1 MLFGDRFLGAS
12 GHCPRNAAFMRQSG
26 VRPNP
31 CRINAAFRPK
41 AALNLGAV
49 PGCVPAFSARA
60 NSPAQ
65 SHPKPSQS
73 HPEANAE
80 GRMENAEGWGKAD
93 QSQPQARYKPS
104 ASQEHGMH
112 PLVFLLCSSCA
123 ALVLLLFFRL
133 AFGGAAVSPP
143 RPCLI
148 LTDMVRP
155 LFKRIR
161 IFPSFAFPSTGLPEK
176 ALEFGAPAGSI

>member
-80 GRMENAEGWGKAD
+80 CRMENAEGWGKAD

-112 PLVFLLCSSCA
+112 PLVFLLCCSCA
-123 ALVLLLFFRL
+123 ALVLPPSLRRRRSV
-133 AFGGAAVSPP
+133 ATAPVPYTDRFGSAV
-143 RPCLI
+143 I
-148 LTDMVRP
+148 QNE
-155 LFKRIR
+155 
-161 IFPSFAFPSTGLPEK
+161 FAFSQLSLSPQLGFLKRRLNSEPLPVQS
-176 ALEFGAPAGSI
+176 AP

>member
-49 PGCVPAFSARA
+49 PGCAPAFSARA

-80 GRMENAEGWGKAD
+80 CRMENAEGWGKAD

-104 ASQEHGMH
+104 ASQEIGKCS
-112 PLVFLLCSSCA
+112 LVFLLCSSCA
-123 ALVLLLFFRL
+123 ALVLLAFSAGALRGASAGPPSPCQTLTAL
-133 AFGGAAVSPP
+133 AW
-143 RPCLI
+143 
-148 LTDMVRP
+148 P
-155 LFKRIR
+155 LFKRNC
-161 IFPSFAFPSTGLPEK
+161 IFLSCNNSMQPQMDAARQSRSQV
-176 ALEFGAPAGSI
+176 S